1 MRGVSSNLHNRYSN
15 VGKLGFLDN
24 AAALHE
30 LELAV
35 SAKNLNIGVLQ
46 LTMDF
51 GMVCWIFMAII
62 VFLHLPTK
70 YSSRELILL
79 ISTVE
84 PMAAMEL
91 RKIFQDEF

>member
-1 MRGVSSNLHNRYSN
+1 
-15 VGKLGFLDN
+15 
-24 AAALHE
+24 
-30 LELAV
+30 
-35 SAKNLNIGVLQ
+35 
-46 LTMDF
+46 MDF

-84 PMAAMEL
+84 PMAAMEM
-91 RKIFQDEF
+91 RKILLDEF